1 VEERIAT
8 TDNKLASVGTT
19 ANQAGASAAQANTT
33 ASQALQQAQTNSGQI
48 QTNSGELAKLAAAQT
63 LTVVETGNV
72 TFEVNHSDLSD
83 AAKADLDLMVQK
95 STAGAIFE
103 VVGFTDQSG
112 PKAYNLTL
120 SQKRAEAV
128 ARYLVRQN
136 IPMKNIA
143 LIGLGEEQTP
153 QQLAA
158 EVQGLDPNASE
169 KQLRGLARRVRIR
182 LYVPGS
188 TTGTQASR

>member
-19 ANQAGASAAQANTT
+19 ANQAGASATQANTT

-83 AAKADLDLMVQK
+83 AAKADLDLM
-95 STAGAIFE
+95 
-103 VVGFTDQSG
+103 
-112 PKAYNLTL
+112 
-120 SQKRAEAV
+120 RAEAV